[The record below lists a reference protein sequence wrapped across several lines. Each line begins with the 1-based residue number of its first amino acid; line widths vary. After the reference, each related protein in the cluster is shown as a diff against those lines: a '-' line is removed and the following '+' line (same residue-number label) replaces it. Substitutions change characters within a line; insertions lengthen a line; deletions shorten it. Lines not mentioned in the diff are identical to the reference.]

1 MKHINLFSTQLQ
13 GHNSEFDS
21 HWDSIERDLLGLL
34 ENNISSRPENQEQMV
49 GYLKTLKRLQ
59 AIIGASKSAVM
70 EMKEAS
76 LNNLG
81 MERTLNQ
88 SIRFLDDDLKTYLA
102 FMDTMSFSIDKII
115 GKSKFVVGEID
126 FSDIGDDIDFELALL
141 SD

>member
-1 MKHINLFSTQLQ
+1 
-13 GHNSEFDS
+13 
-21 HWDSIERDLLGLL
+21 
-34 ENNISSRPENQEQMV
+34 
-49 GYLKTLKRLQ
+49 
-59 AIIGASKSAVM
+59 M